1 MSDTQVNLTGV
12 IQQAASRLQK
22 AGIDAGEAEAEIILC
37 HLLLTERLQM
47 YLEGANNITPE
58 ILAKFEAIVTKRETR
73 YPLQFILGE
82 QYFYGRRFYVNES
95 VMIPTPETE
104 LLCENAVRYLSL
116 IDTATPAVLDVG
128 TGAGVIAVTVSL
140 EMALEAP
147 QVKMTALDISADALE
162 VARKNA
168 SDLGAPDISFRESDL
183 FSALTDGERFEL
195 ILSNPPYI
203 ADGEYDGLPPEVKA
217 DPRIA
222 LTSGERG
229 LDIIKRLIAE
239 APEYLKP
246 GGKFMFE
253 IGYDQAEWIAEIVEA
268 DDRYRSHVL
277 QKDLNDIDRLYI
289 LSVY

>member
-1 MSDTQVNLTGV
+1 MESPNLNKILQG
-12 IQQAASRLQK
+12 AAERLRK
-22 AGIDAGEAEAEIILC
+22 VGIDAGEAEAEIILS

-47 YLEGANNITPE
+47 YLEGASKITPDTLE
-58 ILAKFEAIVTKRETR
+58 KFEEIIKRRETR

-82 QYFYGRRFYVNES
+82 QYFYGRRFYVNEA

-104 LLCENAVRYLSL
+104 LLCENAVRYLGTLSS
-116 IDTATPAVLDVG
+116 DTPQVLDIG
-128 TGAGVIAVTVSL
+128 TGAGVIAVTV
-140 EMALEAP
+140 ALEVP
-147 QVKMTALDISADALE
+147 QCKMTALDISAEALE

-168 SDLGAPDISFRESDL
+168 NDLGSETIEFSRSDL
-183 FSALTDGERFEL
+183 FSALNAQDRFDL

-222 LTSGERG
+222 LTSGDRG
-229 LDIIKRLIAE
+229 LDIIENLIDQ
-239 APEYLKP
+239 APGHLKP

-253 IGYDQAEWIAEIVEA
+253 IGYDQAEWIAEIVDNDE
-268 DDRYRSHVL
+268 RYRSHVL
-277 QKDLNDIDRLYI
+277 FKDLNDIDRLFI

>member
-12 IQQAASRLQK
+12 IQQAAVRLRA
-22 AGIDAGEAEAEIILC
+22 AGIDAAEAEAEIILC

-47 YLEGANNITPE
+47 YLEGANKITPE

-82 QYFYGRRFYVNES
+82 QYFYGRRFFVNES

-104 LLCENAVRYLSL
+104 LLCENAVRYLNL
-116 IDTATPAVLDVG
+116 IDTDAPAVLDVG
-128 TGAGVIAVTVSL
+128 TGAGVIAVTV
-140 EMALEAP
+140 ALEAP
-147 QVKMTALDISADALE
+147 QVRMTALDISADALE

-168 SDLGAPDISFRESDL
+168 SDLGASDITFRESDL
-183 FSALTDGERFEL
+183 FSALDAGERFDL
-195 ILSNPPYI
+195 VLSNPPYI

-239 APEYLKP
+239 APKHLKP

-268 DDRYRSHVL
+268 DERYRSHVL
-277 QKDLNDIDRLYI
+277 QKDLNDIDRLFI

>member
-12 IQQAASRLQK
+12 IQQAAVRLRA
-22 AGIDAGEAEAEIILC
+22 AGIDAAEAEAEIILC

-47 YLEGANNITPE
+47 YLEGANKITPE

-82 QYFYGRRFYVNES
+82 QYFYGRRFFVNES

-104 LLCENAVRYLSL
+104 LLCENAVRYLNL
-116 IDTATPAVLDVG
+116 IDTDAPAVLEIG
-128 TGAGVIAVTVSL
+128 TGAGVIAVTV
-140 EMALEAP
+140 ALEAP
-147 QVKMTALDISADALE
+147 QVRMTALDISADALE

-168 SDLGAPDISFRESDL
+168 SDLGASDITFRESDL
-183 FSALTDGERFEL
+183 FSALEVGERFDL
-195 ILSNPPYI
+195 VLSNPPYI

-239 APEYLKP
+239 APKHLKP

-268 DDRYRSHVL
+268 DERYRSHVL
-277 QKDLNDIDRLYI
+277 QKDLNDIDRLFI